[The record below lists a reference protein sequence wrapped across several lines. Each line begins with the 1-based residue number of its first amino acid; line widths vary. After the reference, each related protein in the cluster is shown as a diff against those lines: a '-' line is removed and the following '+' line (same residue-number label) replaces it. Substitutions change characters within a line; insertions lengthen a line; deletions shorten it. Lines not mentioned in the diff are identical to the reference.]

1 MKSKTPLIIIAVAA
15 LAGAGGF
22 FAAKFGS
29 RTGTDAH
36 AGHGAV
42 VDKTYSC
49 SMHPQV
55 REKKPGTCAFC
66 GMALAPLGSGPTANL
81 LPGQVMLSTNR
92 INAIHV
98 QTVAA
103 KRQPLTRTLRVA
115 GTIDDNDTR
124 HRFISAIADG
134 RVDKLSVNFIGA
146 EVSAGQP
153 LATLF
158 STMLLNTEREYTS
171 LARLAGSSNA
181 LVQAERQR
189 LMDGVIVRLK
199 RLGLTDAQI
208 AALPD
213 KAATNIHTEV
223 LAPAA
228 GTVIARFVYEGQYVK
243 EGEKLFEL
251 ADFSTMWFQF
261 DAYERDLPW
270 IRIGQSVEVTTPSA
284 PGKSFT
290 GAVAFIDPNI
300 RDLSRSAKVRVE
312 LDNPLIED
320 GGRRRRQ
327 FLHRLFA
334 DGLVK
339 VEVPEVL
346 ALPRSAVL
354 AASAQPIVYVDKG
367 GGIYEQ
373 RMIRLGRTG
382 DELVEV
388 TAGLGEGEIVVTTG
402 NLLIDAQAQ
411 LESGSAGGHEHH
423 GGPSATSTSTDTGHK
438 LLPLPPLPEL
448 NAAQQAAVSN
458 FLAVANG
465 ISLALAHAK
474 LDEFNAL
481 VPRLHIELPALSK
494 AFEGADDWQPL
505 LAKLHASG
513 HLAAAADIAAAR
525 KLFYPFTAA
534 TVDLT
539 RAARRQT
546 AFKDVKI
553 YTCFMAPK
561 MGVTNYWVQ
570 LQGPLQ
576 NPFHGNPMM
585 DCGSEVKP

>member
-1 MKSKTPLIIIAVAA
+1 MKSKTPLIILAAA
-15 LAGAGGF
+15 LLGVAGGF
-22 FAAKFGS
+22 FAARFSS
-29 RTGTDAH
+29 RPGDPPG
-36 AGHGAV
+36 GHGAGAE
-42 VDKTYSC
+42 KTYSC

-66 GMALAPLGSGPTANL
+66 GMALAPLGAGPAANL
-81 LPGQVMLSTNR
+81 LPGQVMLGTNR

-98 QTVAA
+98 QTAVA
-103 KRQPLTRTLRVA
+103 KRQPLSRTLRVA

-124 HRFISAIADG
+124 RRFISAIADG
-134 RVDKLSVNFIGA
+134 RVDRLFINFVGA
-146 EVSAGQP
+146 EVAAGQP

-158 STMLLNTEREYTS
+158 SPTLLNTEREYAS
-171 LARLAGSSNA
+171 LARLPTPTNA
-181 LVQAERQR
+181 LVQAERIR
-189 LMDGVIVRLK
+189 FMDAVVVRLK

-213 KAATNIHTEV
+213 KSATNLHTEL

-228 GTVIARFVYEGQYVK
+228 GTVISRFVYEGQYVK
-243 EGEKLFEL
+243 EGDKLLEL

-270 IRIGQSVEVTTPSA
+270 IRAGQTVEVTTPSV

-300 RDLSRSAKVRVE
+300 KDMSRSAKVRVE
-312 LDNPLIED
+312 LDNPVVED
-320 GGRRRRQ
+320 SGRPRRLL
-327 FLHRLFA
+327 LHRLFA

-354 AASAQPIVYVDKG
+354 AAGAQPVVYVDKG

-373 RMIRLGRTG
+373 RMIKVGRTG
-382 DELVEV
+382 DELIEV
-388 TAGLGEGEIVVTTG
+388 TAGLGEDEKVVTTG

-411 LESGSAGGHEHH
+411 LESGSAGGPEHH
-423 GGPSATSTSTDTGHK
+423 GGPAASSSSSGTGHK

-458 FLAVANG
+458 FLALANS

-474 LDEFNAL
+474 LEDFNAL
-481 VPRLHIELPALSK
+481 VPRLHTELPALSR
-494 AFEGADDWQPL
+494 AFAGADDWQPL
-505 LAKLHASG
+505 LAKLHAGG
-513 HLAAAADIAAAR
+513 HLAAAPDLAAAR
-525 KLFYPFTAA
+525 KSFYALSAA

-539 RAARRQT
+539 RAARRQ
-546 AFKDVKI
+546 APFKDVKVFE
-553 YTCFMAPK
+553 CPMAPK
-561 MGVTNYWVQ
+561 SGMTAYWMQ
-570 LQGPLQ
+570 LTGPIQ
-576 NPFHGNPMM
+576 NPFHGAPML
-585 DCGSEVKP
+585 DCGTEVKP